1 MTTAIIITFCI
12 LLLVAYVFDLT
23 SSKTKIPSV
32 ILLLVLGW
40 FSRYLSQVLGI
51 LLPDFSVFLPVL
63 GTVGLILIVLEG
75 SLELELNA
83 SKIKLIK
90 ITLWGALVPIVVLS
104 VLFAAYLTYFGGYDW
119 KTSLANVVPLC
130 VISSAIA
137 IPSVQNLSGSK
148 REFVIYE
155 SSFSDIIGVV
165 LFNFLAYNSVINGR
179 AFLMFG
185 AQLLIIIAVSLVA
198 TFGLSFMLGKIEH
211 RIKFIPIILI
221 IILIYAVS
229 KEYHLPSLVFIL
241 IFGLIMGNLKEL
253 KRFGWLAAWETGSLQ
268 TEVYRFHE
276 VTTEAAFLVR
286 TLFFLLFGY
295 LINEQDVFNL
305 HTLPLSLSVVGI
317 ILLVRIIQLKTSGIH
332 LAPLAFVAP
341 RGLITILLFL
351 SIPAGQSIPLVDG
364 ALIIQIILIMA
375 LIMMGGLM
383 IAKQGS

>member
-104 VLFAAYLTYFGGYDW
+104 VLFAAYLTYYGGYDW

-165 LFNFLAYNSVINGR
+165 LFNFLAFNAVINGR

-185 AQLLIIIAVSLVA
+185 AQLLIIIAVSLLA

>member
-63 GTVGLILIVLEG
+63 GTIGLILIVLEG

-104 VLFAAYLTYFGGYDW
+104 IFFAAYLTYFGGYDW

-241 IFGLIMGNLKEL
+241 IFGLIMGNLNEL

-268 TEVYRFHE
+268 TEVHRFHE

-295 LINEQDVFNL
+295 LINEHDVINL

>member
-23 SSKTKIPSV
+23 AAKTRIPSV

-40 FSRYLSQVLGI
+40 LSKYLSLGI
-51 LLPDFSVFLPVL
+51 GIELPDFSAFLPVF
-63 GTVGLILIVLEG
+63 GTIGLILIVLEG

-83 SKIKLIK
+83 SKIRLIK
-90 ITLWGALVPIVVLS
+90 ITLWGALIPLVVLS
-104 VLFAAYLTYFGGYDW
+104 FLFATYLTYFGGFDW
-119 KTSLANVVPLC
+119 RTSLVNAIPLC
-130 VISSAIA
+130 IISSAIA
-137 IPSVQNLSGSK
+137 IPSVQNLSASK

-165 LFNFLAYNSVINGR
+165 LFNFVAFNAVINGT
-179 AFLMFG
+179 ALMTFG
-185 AQLLIIIAVSLVA
+185 SQLLIIIAVSLVA
-198 TFGLSFMLGKIEH
+198 TFGLSYMLGKIEH
-211 RIKFIPIILI
+211 RIKFIPIILL

-253 KRFGWLAAWETGSLQ
+253 KRFKWFAALETSSLQ
-268 TEVYRFHE
+268 TEVHRFHE

-295 LINEQDVFNL
+295 LINEQDVFDM
-305 HTLPLSLSVVGI
+305 HTLPLSLSVVVLV
-317 ILLVRIIQLKTSGIH
+317 LLVRIIQLKISGIH
-332 LAPLAFVAP
+332 ITPLAFVAP

-351 SIPAGQSIPLVDG
+351 SIPTGQAIPIVDG

-383 IAKQGS
+383 VAKKGS

>member
-253 KRFGWLAAWETGSLQ
+253 KRFKWFAALETSSLQ
-268 TEVYRFHE
+268 TEVHRFHE

>member
-63 GTVGLILIVLEG
+63 GTIGLILIVLEG

-104 VLFAAYLTYFGGYDW
+104 VLFAAYLTYYGGYDW

-268 TEVYRFHE
+268 TEVHRFHE

>member
-104 VLFAAYLTYFGGYDW
+104 IFFAAYLTYFGGYDW

-241 IFGLIMGNLKEL
+241 IFGLIMGNLNEL

-268 TEVYRFHE
+268 TEVHRFHE

>member
-104 VLFAAYLTYFGGYDW
+104 IFFAAYLTYFGGYDW
-119 KTSLANVVPLC
+119 KTSLVNVVPLC

-241 IFGLIMGNLKEL
+241 IFGLIMGNLNEL

-268 TEVYRFHE
+268 TEVHRFHE